1 MLHHFDLPQ
10 WISVLFL
17 MVIPIPVVL
26 VALLAK
32 KGAPQEKKNKV
43 FYTVLF
49 FFIAYFTYVGIG
61 SFNGLFNKVFFP
73 PIILLFTTFPLK
85 LFLFTVVINLAI
97 YKLILQNLKLEDLV
111 KVHIFRLIGAFFL
124 LFAYYKTLPT
134 FFAIVAGLGDVIS
147 AIVSVYVV
155 KAITNKKPFAKK
167 LTFIWNTFGLVDILF
182 TAISAIVLTK
192 LSIDTGSMGVDGLA
206 QFPFCLIPAF
216 APPTIIFLHVA
227 IYKKLKTFNV

>member
-10 WISVLFL
+10 WISILFL
-17 MVIPIPVVL
+17 IVIPAPIIL

-32 KGAPQEKKNKV
+32 KGAPNDKKTKV

-49 FFIAYFTYVGIG
+49 FFIAYFIYVSIG

-111 KVHIFRLIGAFFL
+111 KVHIFRLIGVFFL
-124 LFAYYKTLPT
+124 ILAYYKTLPT
-134 FFAIVAGLGDVIS
+134 FFAVVAGMGDVIS
-147 AIVSVYVV
+147 AIVSIYVV
-155 KAITNKKPFAKK
+155 KAITSKKAYSKK
-167 LTFIWNTFGLVDILF
+167 LTFIWNTFGLMDILF

-192 LSIDTGSMGVDGLA
+192 ISIDTGSMGVDMLA
-206 QFPFCLIPAF
+206 QFPLCFIPAF

-227 IYKKLKTFNV
+227 IYKKLKSFNS